1 MLMTLTETS
10 EVRMKQ
16 SDLPEV
22 SKLNIPIY
30 VVTGA
35 DSVPAIWEDVMT
47 MTFALM
53 RVQEESIHMNGFLT
67 FGG

>member
-1 MLMTLTETS
+1 MKHTE
-10 EVRMKQ
+10 
-16 SDLPEV
+16 LPDV

-35 DSVPAIWEDVMT
+35 DSAPAIWEDVMT

-53 RVQEESIHMNGFLT
+53 RVQESPIHMNGFLT